1 MRVVQQ
7 LEAFLQHYV
16 DFLLFVGES
25 MDVGR
30 ASRCIT
36 SSTSGRSIRQLLPK
50 MLHSLL
56 AALVFIRRRT
66 AEASCCGI
74 SWFRYSVIVFVDRRF
89 KSL

>member
-30 ASRCIT
+30 GIRCIT
-36 SSTSGRSIRQLLPK
+36 SSTSGRSIRQPLPK

-66 AEASCCGI
+66 AGANCCGI
-74 SWFRYSVIVFVDRRF
+74 SWFRYLVIVFVDRRF

>member
-1 MRVVQQ
+1 
-7 LEAFLQHYV
+7 
-16 DFLLFVGES
+16 

-30 ASRCIT
+30 VGRCIT
-36 SSTSGRSIRQLLPK
+36 RSTSGRSIRQLLPK

-89 KSL
+89 KSLYHTTPSTTMRCIHDWHGTDV